1 MRKNRRILI
10 VDDEPYNILALQI
23 ILQKSGYPQIK
34 EFIDSANNGQEAV
47 QKVKDAFTKKQ
58 FSYRVIF
65 MDLSM
70 PILDG
75 YEATKEIRNFLR
87 QKGIIQP
94 MIVAC
99 TGHTE
104 EEFIKKA
111 WDTQMDEVLQK
122 PVNILIIKEI
132 MQEIIK

>member
-1 MRKNRRILI
+1 
-10 VDDEPYNILALQI
+10 
-23 ILQKSGYPQIK
+23 
-34 EFIDSANNGQEAV
+34 
-47 QKVKDAFTKKQ
+47 
-58 FSYRVIF
+58 

-75 YEATKEIRNFLR
+75 FEATKQIRDFLR
-87 QKGIIQP
+87 LKGISQP

-111 WDTQMDEVLQK
+111 WESQMDEVLQK
-122 PVNILIIKEI
+122 PVNILIIQEI
-132 MQEIIK
+132 MNEIIKKDG

>member
-1 MRKNRRILI
+1 MRTNRRILI

-23 ILQKSGYPQIK
+23 ILQKSGYPKIK
-34 EFIDSANNGQEAV
+34 DFIDSANNGQEAV

-58 FSYRVIF
+58 FSYGVIF

-75 YEATKEIRNFLR
+75 FEATKEIRNFLR
-87 QKGIIQP
+87 SKGIIQP

-111 WDTQMDEVLQK
+111 WDIQMDEVL
-122 PVNILIIKEI
+122 
-132 MQEIIK
+132 